1 MLNPS
6 ARKEKKKIVNFV
18 SAWREIKLTLFIS
31 RTQKRS
37 TKNSRLSLM
46 TINSLL
52 VKMVI
57 LCKPDVNQS
66 LVWQICRS
74 KISVWA
80 GRCVDFA
87 KCVVRLSLLFFR
99 IGSDR
104 CWKTYFISGN
114 ETNKVFLRIQR
125 VLCLIHNKRSS
136 KIYPQ
141 TKKLTKNMKF
151 AF

>member
-66 LVWQICRS
+66 LV
-74 KISVWA
+74 
-80 GRCVDFA
+80 
-87 KCVVRLSLLFFR
+87 
-99 IGSDR
+99 
-104 CWKTYFISGN
+104 
-114 ETNKVFLRIQR
+114 
-125 VLCLIHNKRSS
+125 
-136 KIYPQ
+136 
-141 TKKLTKNMKF
+141 
-151 AF
+151 